1 MTFTAW
7 LSVATICILGAMTPG
22 PSLAVVLRHS
32 VGQSRRAGF
41 ACALAHGAGIGF
53 YAVITMAG
61 LGVLFQTVPV
71 FREAV
76 SILGAL
82 YLAWLAFK
90 AWRGA
95 GSAARFQNDNHPGAI
110 ADTLGH
116 AARDGFMIAFLN
128 PKIALFFLALFSQFV
143 SADASWTAKI
153 WLALTAAGIDCAWYC
168 LVAVGFS
175 HGAVLPWLR
184 RNSGIIE
191 RLISVLFLVIA
202 VRVLWGIIPGLMGMT
217 SG

>member
-1 MTFTAW
+1 MSFAAW

-32 VGQSRRAGF
+32 VGHSRQAGF
-41 ACALAHGAGIGF
+41 ACAIAHALGIGF
-53 YAVITMAG
+53 YAVITMTG
-61 LGVLFQTVPV
+61 LGILFQTVPV
-71 FREAV
+71 FHNAV

-82 YLAWLAFK
+82 YLIWLAIK

-95 GSAARFQNDNHPGAI
+95 TAGAKFDVDETGKVSGSILQ
-110 ADTLGH
+110 

-143 SADASWTAKI
+143 SPEFEWTGKFL
-153 WLALTAAGIDCAWYC
+153 LAFTAAVIDGAWYC
-168 LVAVGFS
+168 LVAVGLS

-184 RNSGIIE
+184 DHAAWIE
-191 RLISVLFLVIA
+191 RTIAVLFVLIA
-202 VRVLWGIIPGLMGMT
+202 LRVLWGVVAV
-217 SG
+217 

>member
-1 MTFTAW
+1 MSFAAW

-32 VGQSRRAGF
+32 VGHSRQAGF
-41 ACALAHGAGIGF
+41 ACAIAHALGIGF
-53 YAVITMAG
+53 YAVITMTG
-61 LGVLFQTVPV
+61 LGILFQTVPV
-71 FREAV
+71 FHNAV

-82 YLAWLAFK
+82 YLIWLAIK

-95 GSAARFQNDNHPGAI
+95 KAGAKFDVDETGKVSGSILQ
-110 ADTLGH
+110 

-143 SADASWTAKI
+143 SPEFEWAGKFL
-153 WLALTAAGIDCAWYC
+153 LAFTAAVIDGAWYC
-168 LVAVGFS
+168 LVAVGLS

-184 RNSGIIE
+184 DHAAWIE
-191 RLISVLFLVIA
+191 RTIAVLFVLIA
-202 VRVLWGIIPGLMGMT
+202 LRVLWGVVPL
-217 SG
+217 